1 MTSSF
6 SGLGAD
12 YKMVHYH
19 HHQPFAERQARRRS
33 SGAWS
38 SGAAKPM
45 SLTGLGLT

>member
-12 YKMVHYH
+12 YKMVHYY
-19 HHQPFAERQARRRS
+19 HHQPFAGRRVRRRS
-33 SGAWS
+33 SGGS
-38 SGAAKPM
+38 SSAAKPM